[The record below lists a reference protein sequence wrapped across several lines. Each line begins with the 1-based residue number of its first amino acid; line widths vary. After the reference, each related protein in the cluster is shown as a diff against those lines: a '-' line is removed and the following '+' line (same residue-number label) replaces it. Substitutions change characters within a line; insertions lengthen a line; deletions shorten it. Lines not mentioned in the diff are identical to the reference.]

1 MKSSFINN
9 SLFRVVTPTFYGII
23 VYVLILLIFDSI
35 KQLSENF
42 FSFEVF
48 FCISITYVVFE
59 LMRFITNIIEKKTI
73 SIQKV
78 NYYITIQLT
87 ISTLSVI
94 IVTSSILTLYYRYLV
109 GYTDF
114 SAELIV
120 FNTIY
125 GFTCIL
131 YNTIYFSI
139 VYLNRTN
146 DARLKH
152 EYQLNQS
159 LEVEL
164 KDYKSRINPD
174 LLYSSLETVI
184 TLMRKD
190 ISKASDFIQNL
201 SDVYRYIV
209 SSKRNEPIE
218 LKKEL
223 EISEKLI
230 KVLNAKHQ
238 NAISLHIE
246 SKNINIDRKII
257 PSTLHIVIEELIH
270 NNLVSELQPL
280 LLKCSITNEYLIIE
294 CNTIKR
300 LARINADFNEFEN
313 LKRAYLIF
321 SDNTITI
328 SENGSTTTVSIP
340 LID

>member
-9 SLFRVVTPTFYGII
+9 SLFRVVTPTIYGVI

-42 FSFEVF
+42 FSFEVI
-48 FCISITYVVFE
+48 FCISITYMVFE
-59 LMRFITNIIEKKTI
+59 LMRIVTNIIEKKTVG
-73 SIQKV
+73 IQKI
-78 NYYITIQLT
+78 NYRITIQLSINILAVFLAT
-87 ISTLSVI
+87 SI
-94 IVTSSILTLYYRYLV
+94 IIILYYRYLV
-109 GYTDF
+109 GYTNF
-114 SAELIV
+114 STELIV

-146 DARLKH
+146 DAKLKH

-159 LEVEL
+159 LEIEL
-164 KDYKSRINPD
+164 EDYKSRINPD

-184 TLMRKD
+184 TLMRNDK
-190 ISKASDFIQNL
+190 SKASDFIQNL

-218 LKKEL
+218 LQKEL
-223 EISEKLI
+223 EISKKLI
-230 KVLNAKHQ
+230 TILNAKHQ
-238 NAISLHIE
+238 NAISLHFE
-246 SKNINIDRKII
+246 SRNINVDRKII
-257 PSTLHIVIEELIH
+257 PSTLHIVIEELVH
-270 NNLVSELQPL
+270 TNLVSELQPL
-280 LLKCSITNEYLIIE
+280 SLKCSIDNEYLTIE

-300 LARINADFNEFEN
+300 LARIKTEFNEFEN

-321 SDNTITI
+321 SDDTITI
-328 SENGSTTTVSIP
+328 KDDNNCTTISIP
-340 LID
+340 LLE